1 MTIGCS
7 KRPEALIQM
16 DETNQKKILIA
27 DDEISVRF
35 LLRRLLRRNY
45 NVLEAINGEEAVD
58 MARGEKPDIILMDIM
73 MPKVDG
79 YTACYTIKKDP
90 VTKVIP
96 IVMLTA
102 LGQELNVKLGKEI
115 GADGYITK
123 PFSPRVL
130 VDTIAQFLMT

>member
-1 MTIGCS
+1 
-7 KRPEALIQM
+7 M

-35 LLRRLLRRNY
+35 LLKRLLRRNY
-45 NVLEAINGEEAVD
+45 NVLEAINGEEVVD

-90 VTKVIP
+90 LTKVIP

-115 GADGYITK
+115 GADGYMTK

>member
-1 MTIGCS
+1 
-7 KRPEALIQM
+7 M
-16 DETNQKKILIA
+16 DETSQKKILIV
-27 DDEISVRF
+27 DDEMSVRF
-35 LLRRLLRRNY
+35 LLKRLLRRNY

-90 VTKVIP
+90 LTKVIP

-115 GADGYITK
+115 GADGYMTK
-123 PFSPRVL
+123 PFSPQVL

>member
-1 MTIGCS
+1 
-7 KRPEALIQM
+7 M
-16 DETNQKKILIA
+16 DETSQKKILIV

-35 LLRRLLRRNY
+35 LLKRLLRRNY

-90 VTKVIP
+90 LTKVIP

-115 GADGYITK
+115 GADGYMTK

>member
-1 MTIGCS
+1 
-7 KRPEALIQM
+7 M

-35 LLRRLLRRNY
+35 LLKRLLRRNY

-90 VTKVIP
+90 LTKVIP

-115 GADGYITK
+115 GADGYMTK